1 MGPSPPGSARRRRTW
16 AGTCCARRSAP
27 SMRCSRREPWM
38 RPRGRPPRASWRC
51 VRVRTGSGGL
61 ATIIRPRRC
70 GSSTSCIGGSCRIST
85 SCSAVPCPMCSRGR
99 LRAVPVM
106 WRMAASC
113 AARKV
118 SVTQSGIDGT
128 AQPAGLRRR
137 ARYSFFGARLNQW
150 LGRPAAAQRLCRR
163 ALSYCDYTKA
173 YRLLSELELPGEHYF
188 KVLARVH
195 QQVRPATYLEV
206 GVSRGE
212 SLKLVGPQTLA
223 LGIDPQPRVAFAL
236 RARQQIFAQTSDEFF
251 ARPDVPALLGH
262 QPLEMAFIDGMHHFE
277 YALRDFINIEPLCA
291 PGSLVFIHDCFP
303 IDARSAARAQ
313 TTAFWSGDIW
323 RLMVLL

>member
-1 MGPSPPGSARRRRTW
+1 
-16 AGTCCARRSAP
+16 
-27 SMRCSRREPWM
+27 
-38 RPRGRPPRASWRC
+38 
-51 VRVRTGSGGL
+51 
-61 ATIIRPRRC
+61 
-70 GSSTSCIGGSCRIST
+70 
-85 SCSAVPCPMCSRGR
+85 
-99 LRAVPVM
+99 M

-128 AQPAGLRRR
+128 PQPAGLRRR

-150 LGRPAAAQRLCRR
+150 LGRRADAQRLCRR

-323 RLMVLL
+323 RLMVLLKKYRPDLVIHTLGTPPTGLGLIMHLDPASTLLRSCLPELIAEGMALEFSSIAQRRPQALNLLPYDWPRVSHLLDSR